1 MAVRAPNLEDSYLY
15 DNIVCRVM
23 TDAESLYPCGHTFCA
38 ETIANLRRTGSRC
51 PLDRKR
57 FTNSVPNFTVR
68 RLAEE
73 ALAAAH
79 GRVTTPASPT
89 STSSVTEQVSS
100 PAERDVSSNGD
111 EGFPGERERLAR
123 LAGDP
128 RNNIVF
134 LEAAENGRID
144 ELNRFLDQ
152 GVAIDGENPENW
164 TALMFAASRGH
175 LEAVNLLLE
184 RRANANAKDTFSTT
198 ALHWAARG
206 GHTEILSALL
216 DHGAIIDAPDFEGR
230 TSLMLTARAGHL
242 ESVRCL
248 LARGADVKAKNS
260 NGDTSLSLAKKN
272 HHAEIEQFLRRH
284 GADQCIVS

>member
-206 GHTEILSALL
+206 GHTEILS
-216 DHGAIIDAPDFEGR
+216 
-230 TSLMLTARAGHL
+230 SLMLTARAGHL